1 VFSVITANQEQTWQV
16 GKMLGARLEAGDTI
30 CLYGDL
36 GAGKTSFSYGI
47 ALGLEVEDQYIT
59 SPTFTFVNE
68 YQGRIPLYHIDLYRL
83 KDPDE
88 LENIG
93 FEEYL
98 DSDGVT
104 VIEWAERAED
114 ELPAECLS
122 VYLSYVSD
130 NSREIGF
137 LAEGERYQKI
147 VEDLN
152 NELKINKTDSMN
164 NLRQSKDVSL
174 GPKRGL
180 GQQ

>member
-1 VFSVITANQEQTWQV
+1 
-16 GKMLGARLEAGDTI
+16 MLGVRLEAGDTV

-68 YQGRIPLYHIDLYRL
+68 YEGRVPLYHIDLFRL
-83 KDPDE
+83 KDVDE

-104 VIEWAERAED
+104 VIEWADRAEN
-114 ELPAECLS
+114 ELPEECLS
-122 VYLSYVSD
+122 VYLSYVNE

-137 LAEGERYQKI
+137 LAEGERYQEI
-147 VEDLN
+147 VDDLN
-152 NELKINKTDSMN
+152 RELKINKPDSTKDSMQN
-164 NLRQSKDVSL
+164 GDILL
-174 GPKRGL
+174 GS
-180 GQQ
+180 

>member
-1 VFSVITANQEQTWQV
+1 MFSVITTNQEQTWHI
-16 GKMLGARLEAGDTI
+16 GEMLGTRLSAGDI
-30 CLYGDL
+30 VCLYGDL

-47 ALGLEVEDQYIT
+47 AIGLEVDDRYIT

-68 YQGRIPLYHIDLYRL
+68 YQGRVPLYHIDLYRL
-83 KDPDE
+83 KDPEE
-88 LENIG
+88 LVNIG

-114 ELPAECLS
+114 ELPGECLS
-122 VYLSYVSD
+122 VYLSYVNN

-147 VEDLN
+147 LDDLS
-152 NELKINKTDSMN
+152 NELKTT
-164 NLRQSKDVSL
+164 NLSQ
-174 GPKRGL
+174 
-180 GQQ
+180 

>member
-1 VFSVITANQEQTWQV
+1 VFSVITTNEDQTWKI
-16 GKMLGARLEAGDTI
+16 GEMLGSRLDAGDTV

-36 GAGKTSFSYGI
+36 GAGKTSFAYGI
-47 ALGLEVEDQYIT
+47 ALGLEVEEQYIT

-68 YQGRIPLYHIDLYRL
+68 YQGRVPFYHIDLYRL
-83 KDPDE
+83 ADPDE
-88 LENIG
+88 LHNIG

-130 NSREIGF
+130 QSREIGF
-137 LAEGERYQKI
+137 LAEGERYRKLLD
-147 VEDLN
+147 DLSR
-152 NELKINKTDSMN
+152 ELKTDTPDSVKTN
-164 NLRQSKDVSL
+164 
-174 GPKRGL
+174 
-180 GQQ
+180 